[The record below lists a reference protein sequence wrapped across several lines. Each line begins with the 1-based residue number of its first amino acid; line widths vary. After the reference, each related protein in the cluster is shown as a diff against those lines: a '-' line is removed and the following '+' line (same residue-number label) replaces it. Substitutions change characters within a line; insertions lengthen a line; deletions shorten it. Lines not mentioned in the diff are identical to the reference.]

1 MRALSTSIVLSSV
14 LLGGWLTAAAAQNAM
29 DATSTPNGLAQEPT
43 PDSEDLQPGAVPQP
57 TIDSPGLVTGIT
69 LGELYTDN
77 LRLAATNDRKQSSWI
92 TQIQPF
98 IKWAGSTPRF
108 SGVLDYTMTGYLY
121 AGQSGYN
128 QVAHDLTGNGIF
140 TILPQHF
147 FLDGTLSYRRG
158 IINNQLPS
166 GSGTFFLSNNRANI
180 AMGTLGPYWIQDLG
194 RVGTAM
200 LRYTVG
206 RVLYNSRGI
215 SGQNAG
221 LLNGIP
227 DITSKALQFSL
238 VSPKDQIWGWNLGY
252 SDQRI
257 EPDFGQGIEYA
268 MAKVGISRQI
278 SNNLQ
283 WLADVGKENRFL
295 PNGTIKKLGANFWDT
310 GFDWSNNRD
319 YLKLLVGHRFY
330 GHSYEFSWNHTAAL
344 LTTNLGY
351 VERPTDIN
359 QQLLGQS
366 PGQFVFSPGGVS
378 YIPSLRERRIY
389 LMKRAQ
395 GSANY
400 LMPSGNLRLTLYDER
415 RTYITLDNR
424 RERVANANV
433 DWLFNIG
440 PFTTF
445 TPTLGWRRY
454 QFQDGQVQRNIFG
467 QLALVHQ
474 FNAKD
479 SGSVRLRHDSRNVDT
494 GFVSSGSQGLDSS
507 FVLPG
512 SHGYRVNVIFV
523 QWTHL
528 F

>member
-1 MRALSTSIVLSSV
+1 MRALSTSIVLSSII
-14 LLGGWLTAAAAQNAM
+14 LGGWLTGAPAQNVM
-29 DATSTPNGLAQEPT
+29 DAANTLNAPPQEPV
-43 PDSEDLQPGAVPQP
+43 PDSEDLQPGVIPQP
-57 TIDSPGLVTGIT
+57 TIESPGLVTGIT

-77 LRLAATNDRKQSSWI
+77 LRLAARNKPKQSSWI
-92 TQIQPF
+92 TEIQPF

-108 SGVLDYTMTGYLY
+108 SGILNYSMTGYLY
-121 AGQSGYN
+121 AGQSRYN
-128 QVAHDLTGNGIF
+128 QVAHDLEGHGTF

-147 FLDGTLSYRRG
+147 FLDGAVSYRRG
-158 IINNQLPS
+158 IINNELPS
-166 GSGTFFLSNNRANI
+166 GSGTFFLSNNRANV
-180 AMGTLGPYWIQDLG
+180 AMGTLGPYWVQDLG
-194 RVGTAM
+194 KAGTAM

-206 RVLYNSRGI
+206 RVLYNSHGI

-238 VSPKDQIWGWNLGY
+238 VSPKDQTWGWNLGY

-268 MAKVGISRQI
+268 MAKVGTSWQI
-278 SNNLQ
+278 NNNLQ
-283 WLADVGKENRFL
+283 WLADLGKENRFL
-295 PNGTIKKLGANFWDT
+295 PNGTVKKLGANFWDT
-310 GFDWSNNRD
+310 GFAWSNTRD

-330 GHSYEFSWNHTAAL
+330 GHSYEFAWDHTAAL
-344 LTTNLGY
+344 LTTSLGY

-359 QQLLGQS
+359 RQLLGQS
-366 PGQFVFSPGGVS
+366 PGQIILSPIGVS

-389 LMKRAQ
+389 LMKRAT
-395 GSANY
+395 GSAAY
-400 LMPSGNLRLTLYDER
+400 LMPGGSLRVTLYDEK
-415 RTYITLDNR
+415 RTYLTLDNR
-424 RERVANANV
+424 QEKVANANV

-445 TPTLGWRRY
+445 TPTLGWQRY
-454 QFQDGQVQRNIFG
+454 QFQDGQVQNNTYG

-474 FNAKD
+474 FNPKD
-479 SGSVRLRHDSRNVDT
+479 SGSVRLRHDSRNVDSSLIVT
-494 GFVSSGSQGLDSS
+494 GSR
-507 FVLPG
+507 
-512 SHGYRVNVIFV
+512 GYRVNVVFV

>member
-1 MRALSTSIVLSSV
+1 MRALSTSTVLSSII
-14 LLGGWLTAAAAQNAM
+14 LAGWLTGVSAQNVI
-29 DATSTPNGLAQEPT
+29 DATNTLNAPPHEPT
-43 PDSEDLQPGAVPQP
+43 SDSEDLQPGVIPQP
-57 TIDSPGLVTGIT
+57 TIESPGLVTGIT

-77 LRLAATNDRKQSSWI
+77 LKLAATNRPKQSSWI

-98 IKWAGSTPRF
+98 IKWAGSTPRL
-108 SGVLDYTMTGYLY
+108 SGVIDYTMTGYFY
-121 AGQSGYN
+121 AGQSRYN
-128 QVAHDLTGNGIF
+128 QVAHDLMGNGTF
-140 TILPQHF
+140 TVLPQHF
-147 FLDGTLSYRRG
+147 FIDGTVSYRRG
-158 IINNQLPS
+158 IINNESPS
-166 GSGTFFLSNNRANI
+166 GSGAFFLSNNRANI

-194 RVGTAM
+194 KAGTAM

-206 RVLYNSRGI
+206 RVLYNSHGI
-215 SGQNAG
+215 SGQDVG
-221 LLNGIP
+221 LLNGVP

-238 VSPKDQIWGWNLGY
+238 VSPKDQTWGWNLGY

-257 EPDFGQGIEYA
+257 DPDFGQGIEYA
-268 MAKVGISRQI
+268 TAKLGTSWQI

-295 PNGTIKKLGANFWDT
+295 PNGSIKKLGANFWDT
-310 GFDWSNNRD
+310 GFDWSNTRD
-319 YLKLLVGHRFY
+319 QLKLLVGRRFY
-330 GHSYEFSWNHTAAL
+330 GHSYEFAWNHTAAL
-344 LTTNLGY
+344 LTTSLGY

-366 PGQFVFSPGGVS
+366 AGQITLSPIGVS
-378 YIPSLRERRIY
+378 YIPSLRERQIY
-389 LMKRAQ
+389 LMKRAM
-395 GSANY
+395 GSTTY
-400 LMPSGNLRLTLYDER
+400 LIPSGSLRIAVYDER
-415 RTYITLDNR
+415 RTYLTLDNR
-424 RERVANANV
+424 RERVANANA

-445 TPTLGWRRY
+445 TPTLGWQRY
-454 QFQDGQVQRNIFG
+454 QFQDGQVQRNTYG

-474 FNAKD
+474 FNPKD

-507 FVLPG
+507 FVLPD
-512 SHGYRVNVIFV
+512 SHAYGVNVVFV